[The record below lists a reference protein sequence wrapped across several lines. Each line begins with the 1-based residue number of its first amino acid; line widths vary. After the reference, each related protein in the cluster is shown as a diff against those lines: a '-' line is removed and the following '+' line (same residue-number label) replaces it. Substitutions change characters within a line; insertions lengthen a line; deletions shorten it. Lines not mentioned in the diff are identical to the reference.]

1 MRLYHFLSK
10 KYALE
15 ALKNKRIKVS
25 IIDKLNDPF
34 EFYPGFSNSNQ
45 EAKNIFTE
53 WKSRISKKYGIL
65 CFSENWHNPLL
76 WSHYTE
82 KHIGFALG
90 FELPDNVAIK
100 VKYTEDRPLY
110 PSDKVL
116 VGAKH
121 NKDFLV
127 ELVRTKSLSWAY
139 EEEVRVGYALSTLD
153 LENGLYFDRFGSD
166 LILKEVITGSN
177 NKLGDKE
184 LLSLLDDFEKI
195 TVIRTKKDSKCFR
208 IVKEKELFIL

>member
-1 MRLYHFLSK
+1 MRLYHFLSE

-15 ALKNKRIKVS
+15 ALRNKRIKVS
-25 IIDKLNDPF
+25 IIDELNDPF
-34 EFYPGFSNSNQ
+34 EFHAGFLNPNPKI
-45 EAKNIFTE
+45 ENIFTR
-53 WKSRISKKYGIL
+53 WKAKISKEQGIL
-65 CFSENWHNPLL
+65 CFSERWHNPLL
-76 WSHYTE
+76 WSHYAE
-82 KHIGFALG
+82 KHTGFALG

-100 VKYTEDRPLY
+100 VEYTEDRPLY

-127 ELVRTKSLSWAY
+127 KLERTKSLSWAY
-139 EEEVRVGYALSTLD
+139 EEEVRVGYILSTLD

-166 LILKEVITGSN
+166 LILKEVITGCN
-177 NKLGDKE
+177 NKLGDKK
-184 LLSLLDDFEKI
+184 LLSLLDEFEKI

>member
-1 MRLYHFLSK
+1 MRLYHFLSQ

-15 ALKNKRIKVS
+15 ALRNKRIKVS
-25 IIDKLNDPF
+25 TIDKLNDPF
-34 EFYPGFSNSNQ
+34 EFHAGFLNPNP
-45 EAKNIFTE
+45 EIENIFSR
-53 WKSRISKKYGIL
+53 WKAKTLKEQGIL
-65 CFSENWHNPLL
+65 CFSKGWHNPLL
-76 WSHYTE
+76 WSHYAE
-82 KHIGFALG
+82 KHTGFALG

-116 VGAKH
+116 EGAKH

-166 LILKEVITGSN
+166 LILKEVITGCNNALSN
-177 NKLGDKE
+177 EK
-184 LLSLLDDFEKI
+184 LLSLLGEFEKI
-195 TVIRTKKDSKCFR
+195 TVIRSKKHLKLYQ
-208 IVKEKELFIL
+208 IVKENEVIL